1 MARTRTYHVVEKG
14 VRGPGGHIAW
24 TLAAQASDWFYAG
37 HVCAEIQRAGH
48 LFRRREI
55 DTARAIP
62 TTPAEA
68 AWHAERLR
76 KRRERAAANPFH
88 PDHHRRD

>member
-1 MARTRTYHVVEKG
+1 MARTRTFHVVERG
-14 VRGPGGHIAW
+14 VRLPGGSITW
-24 TLAAQASDWFYAG
+24 RLEVEASDYFYAG
-37 HVCAEIQRAGH
+37 HVCAQIHRAGD

-55 DTARAIP
+55 ATTRSVP

-76 KRRERAAANPFH
+76 KRNERAAASPFL
-88 PDHHRRD
+88 HHLKD